1 MAASIGSNESLKRGK
16 QDQDVLQGSEPG
28 AG

>member
-1 MAASIGSNESLKRGK
+1 MAAAIGSNASLKRE
-16 QDQDVLQGSEPG
+16 QQEQDVLQGSEPG

>member
-1 MAASIGSNESLKRGK
+1 MAAAICSDESLRREQ
-16 QDQDVLQGSEPG
+16 QDQDILQGSEPG

>member
-1 MAASIGSNESLKRGK
+1 MAAAIGSDESLKREQ
-16 QDQDVLQGSEPG
+16 QDQDILQGSEPG

>member
-1 MAASIGSNESLKRGK
+1 MAAATGSDASLKREQ
-16 QDQDVLQGSEPG
+16 QDQDILQGPEPG

>member
-1 MAASIGSNESLKRGK
+1 MAAAIGSDVSLKREQQE
-16 QDQDVLQGSEPG
+16 QDLLQGSEPG

>member
-1 MAASIGSNESLKRGK
+1 MAAAIDSNAGLKRE
-16 QDQDVLQGSEPG
+16 QQVQDVLQGSEPG

>member
-1 MAASIGSNESLKRGK
+1 MAAAIGSNESLKRE
-16 QDQDVLQGSEPG
+16 QQEQDVLQGSEPG